1 MLQILY
7 MKTSTFILIIV
18 MTLVTSCTVQKSLF
32 KEVDNQKEFIT
43 NKYGEPDETENVN
56 GNEVWIYNKNMLVK
70 GGRVVIF
77 DKEGRIVS
85 NTKDLS
91 PVGVITRGIVLG
103 YVSLGL
109 FVILLMS
116 GS

>member
-1 MLQILY
+1 
-7 MKTSTFILIIV
+7 MKTSTFILILV

-77 DKEGRIVS
+77 DKDGRIAS

-91 PVGVITRGIVLG
+91 PVGVITRGVVLG

-109 FVILLMS
+109 FVILVMS
-116 GS
+116 SY